1 MDLLISS
8 TPRMT
13 AGEITRIIIIV
24 RTRNKHSLQKLTWLC
39 DIFWSLLA
47 AWYFRLHSLAP
58 NLLSRNHIPVDAFEE
73 RMGLYLL

>member
-47 AWYFRLHSLAP
+47 AWNFRLCIA
-58 NLLSRNHIPVDAFEE
+58 
-73 RMGLYLL
+73 